1 MDRSDQSGPRI
12 PVRQA
17 TATDVEAVF
26 RLLTLFATS
35 YQPSRTDFDRNYP
48 VAVDSPLS
56 DLLVAEDGHDILG
69 YIYAIDVPTL
79 YANGLIT
86 QILELY
92 VVESRRR
99 SGIGTCLVNSVIA
112 RARRRNSAEV
122 TVPTR
127 RAGTFYEA
135 MGFEPTAEFFHLRL
149 AK

>member
-1 MDRSDQSGPRI
+1 MIR
-12 PVRQA
+12 VRQA
-17 TATDVEAVF
+17 TIADAEAVF
-26 RLLTLFATS
+26 RLLTLFAMS
-35 YQPSRTDFDRNYP
+35 YQPSRMEFDRNYP
-48 VAVDSPLS
+48 GAVSS
-56 DLLVAEDGHDILG
+56 SFSHLLVAEDEDGVWCYL
-69 YIYAIDVPTL
+69 YAWDVPTL

-99 SGIGTCLVNSVIA
+99 IGIGTSLVNSVIA

-127 RAGTFYEA
+127 RAGIFYEA
-135 MGFEPTAEFFHLRL
+135 VGFEPTADFFHLRL